1 MAKLKNK
8 NKSLAREN
16 IVKILYQ
23 QDITQYEL
31 NDICKNFI
39 DKREYDKKYLSSTLD
54 LIENNK
60 EVIIGKIESNTDVK
74 VNDTSP
80 IDRSI
85 LFLSVSELLF
95 NNDIPPKVVLDEAIK
110 IAKKYSTEKSYKF
123 INTILD
129 KILKKIKQNDQ
140 K

>member
-16 IVKILYQ
+16 IIKILYQ
-23 QDITQYEL
+23 QDVTQYEL

-39 DKREYDKKYLSSTLD
+39 DKREYDKKYLSSTLG

-60 EVIIGKIESNTDVK
+60 AVIIDKIESNTDVK
-74 VNDTSP
+74 LSDTSP

-95 NNDIPPKVVLDEAIK
+95 KNDIPPKVVLDEAIK

>member
-16 IVKILYQ
+16 IIKILYQ
-23 QDITQYEL
+23 QDVTQYEL

-60 EVIIGKIESNTDVK
+60 AVIIDKIESNTDVK
-74 VNDTSP
+74 LSDTSP

-95 NNDIPPKVVLDEAIK
+95 KNDIPPKVVLDEAIK

-129 KILKKIKQNDQ
+129 KILKKIKQND
-140 K
+140 

>member
-23 QDITQYEL
+23 QDVAQYEL

-60 EVIIGKIESNTDVK
+60 AEIIGKIESNTDVK
-74 VNDTSP
+74 LSDTSP

-95 NNDIPPKVVLDEAIK
+95 KNDIPPKVVLDEAIK

>member
-16 IVKILYQ
+16 IIKILYQ
-23 QDITQYEL
+23 QDVTQYEL

-60 EVIIGKIESNTDVK
+60 AVIIDKIESNTDVK
-74 VNDTSP
+74 LSDTSP

-95 NNDIPPKVVLDEAIK
+95 KNDIPPKVVLDEAIK

-129 KILKKIKQNDQ
+129 KIFKKIKQND
-140 K
+140 

>member
-1 MAKLKNK
+1 VAKLKNK

-16 IVKILYQ
+16 IIKILYQ
-23 QDITQYEL
+23 QDVTQYEL

-60 EVIIGKIESNTDVK
+60 AVIIDKIESNTNVK
-74 VNDTSP
+74 VSDTSP

-95 NNDIPPKVVLDEAIK
+95 KNDIPPKVVLDEAIK

>member
-23 QDITQYEL
+23 QDVTQYEL

-60 EVIIGKIESNTDVK
+60 AEIIGKIESNTDVK
-74 VNDTSP
+74 LSDTSP

-95 NNDIPPKVVLDEAIK
+95 KNDIPPKVVLDEAIK

>member
-16 IVKILYQ
+16 IIKILYQ

-60 EVIIGKIESNTDVK
+60 AVIIDKIESNTDVK
-74 VNDTSP
+74 LSDTSP

-95 NNDIPPKVVLDEAIK
+95 KNDIPPKVVLDEAIK

-129 KILKKIKQNDQ
+129 KILKKIKQND
-140 K
+140 

>member
-1 MAKLKNK
+1 VAKLKNK

-23 QDITQYEL
+23 QDVTQYEL

-60 EVIIGKIESNTDVK
+60 AEIIGKIESNTDVK
-74 VNDTSP
+74 LSDTSP

-95 NNDIPPKVVLDEAIK
+95 KNDIPPKVVLDEAIK

>member
-1 MAKLKNK
+1 VAKLKNK

-16 IVKILYQ
+16 IIKILYQ
-23 QDITQYEL
+23 QDVTQYEL

-60 EVIIGKIESNTDVK
+60 AVIIDKIESNTDVK
-74 VNDTSP
+74 LSDTSP

-95 NNDIPPKVVLDEAIK
+95 KNDIPPKVVLDEAIK

-129 KILKKIKQNDQ
+129 KILKKIKQND
-140 K
+140 

>member
-16 IVKILYQ
+16 IIKILYQ
-23 QDITQYEL
+23 QDVTQYEL

-60 EVIIGKIESNTDVK
+60 AEIIGKIESNTDVK

-95 NNDIPPKVVLDEAIK
+95 KNDIPPKVVLDEAIK

-129 KILKKIKQNDQ
+129 KILKKIKQND
-140 K
+140 

>member
-1 MAKLKNK
+1 VAKLKNK

-23 QDITQYEL
+23 QDVAQYEL

-60 EVIIGKIESNTDVK
+60 AEIIGKIESNTDVK
-74 VNDTSP
+74 LSDTSP

-95 NNDIPPKVVLDEAIK
+95 KNDIPPKVVLDEAIK

-129 KILKKIKQNDQ
+129 KILKKIK
-140 K
+140 

>member
-16 IVKILYQ
+16 IIKILYQ
-23 QDITQYEL
+23 QDVTQYEL

-60 EVIIGKIESNTDVK
+60 AVIIDKIESNTDVK
-74 VNDTSP
+74 LSDTSP

-95 NNDIPPKVVLDEAIK
+95 KNDIPPKVVLDEAIK

>member
-16 IVKILYQ
+16 IIKILYQ
-23 QDITQYEL
+23 QDVTQYEL

-60 EVIIGKIESNTDVK
+60 AVIIDKIESNTDVK
-74 VNDTSP
+74 LSDTSP

-95 NNDIPPKVVLDEAIK
+95 KNDIPPKVVLDEAIK

-129 KILKKIKQNDQ
+129 KILKEIKKNDQ

>member
-1 MAKLKNK
+1 VAKLKNK

-23 QDITQYEL
+23 QDVTQYEL

-60 EVIIGKIESNTDVK
+60 EAIIGKIESNTDVK

>member
-23 QDITQYEL
+23 QDVTQYEL

-60 EVIIGKIESNTDVK
+60 AEIIGKIESNTDVK
-74 VNDTSP
+74 VNDTNP
-80 IDRSI
+80 THTTLII
-85 LFLSVSELLF
+85 KNIKKLIIF
-95 NNDIPPKVVLDEAIK
+95 N
-110 IAKKYSTEKSYKF
+110 F
-123 INTILD
+123 IR
-129 KILKKIKQNDQ
+129 
-140 K
+140 

>member
-16 IVKILYQ
+16 IIKILYQ
-23 QDITQYEL
+23 QDVTQYEL

-60 EVIIGKIESNTDVK
+60 AVIIDKIESNTNVK
-74 VNDTSP
+74 VSDTSP

-95 NNDIPPKVVLDEAIK
+95 KNDIPPKVVLDEAIK